1 MFWSSHPLA
10 DKTNNEHLRKPF
22 FKVENRSIVLL
33 LNLLLFLPFSLL
45 SPASLLELPN
55 ILNIPHTLFVF
66 FFSFPPSVW
75 LYISAVLGGCF
86 INGSIPLF
94 YELTIE
100 TTYPIAE
107 GIPMAVVTTSNH
119 VACLLFLAALMI
131 PGIGKSDG
139 KLAPTSSLCL
149 ARETFAK
156 KQYWNCEIHN
166 HTVSVISINV
176 VPGISGHKEKFR
188 EALNK
193 TVVSTNGDHPIV
205 HVYSLLS

>member
-1 MFWSSHPLA
+1 MFSSSDPLA

-22 FKVENRSIVLL
+22 FKVEKRSIVLL

-45 SPASLLELPN
+45 N
-55 ILNIPHTLFVF
+55 FPHTLFVF

-131 PGIGKSDG
+131 PGIGKSNG
-139 KLAPTSSLCL
+139 KLAPTSSL
-149 ARETFAK
+149 
-156 KQYWNCEIHN
+156 
-166 HTVSVISINV
+166 
-176 VPGISGHKEKFR
+176 
-188 EALNK
+188 
-193 TVVSTNGDHPIV
+193 
-205 HVYSLLS
+205 

>member
-1 MFWSSHPLA
+1 ML
-10 DKTNNEHLRKPF
+10 
-22 FKVENRSIVLL
+22 
-33 LNLLLFLPFSLL
+33 
-45 SPASLLELPN
+45 
-55 ILNIPHTLFVF
+55 

-86 INGSIPLF
+86 FNGSIPLF

-139 KLAPTSSLCL
+139 KLAPTSSLLFSKGNICK
-149 ARETFAK
+149 ETVLK
-156 KQYWNCEIHN
+156 
-166 HTVSVISINV
+166 S
-176 VPGISGHKEKFR
+176 
-188 EALNK
+188 
-193 TVVSTNGDHPIV
+193 
-205 HVYSLLS
+205 

>member
-1 MFWSSHPLA
+1 MKKRQPRELSRNQAIVRFDVILQNHRPIEQCLFHITVFSGGKTKSPCFHLLIHWLIKQITNTIFQGRKSLYCFAFKPIAFFAVLVVKLSSYFI
-10 DKTNNEHLRKPF
+10 R
-22 FKVENRSIVLL
+22 V
-33 LNLLLFLPFSLL
+33 
-45 SPASLLELPN
+45 
-55 ILNIPHTLFVF
+55 

-131 PGIGKSDG
+131 PGIGKSNG
-139 KLAPTSSLCL
+139 KLAPTSSLLVSKGNICK
-149 ARETFAK
+149 ETVLK
-156 KQYWNCEIHN
+156 
-166 HTVSVISINV
+166 
-176 VPGISGHKEKFR
+176 
-188 EALNK
+188 L
-193 TVVSTNGDHPIV
+193 
-205 HVYSLLS
+205 

>member
-45 SPASLLELPN
+45 SPASLLKLPN
-55 ILNIPHTLFVF
+55 ILNFPHTLFVF

-131 PGIGKSDG
+131 PGIGKSNG
-139 KLAPTSSLCL
+139 KLAPTSSLLVSKGNICK
-149 ARETFAK
+149 ETVLK
-156 KQYWNCEIHN
+156 LWNW
-166 HTVSVISINV
+166 
-176 VPGISGHKEKFR
+176 
-188 EALNK
+188 
-193 TVVSTNGDHPIV
+193 
-205 HVYSLLS
+205 